1 MRASAAFTASRRWET
16 GAPIPGA
23 KDEDRRP
30 VVHLRMRPETRRLGV
45 AMLRAWQD
53 LDLVER
59 QMAMAP
65 GVRS

>member
-1 MRASAAFTASRRWET
+1 
-16 GAPIPGA
+16 
-23 KDEDRRP
+23 
-30 VVHLRMRPETRRLGV
+30 MRPETRRLGV